1 MSSSYFTHQLIQN
14 ENPADQL
21 VNDQLLWQSIRGG
34 NQLAFSSLY
43 RKYVNALYNYGMHIL
58 ADHDCVVDT
67 IQEVFINIWTRR
79 EFMADVS
86 KVQYYVFKSFR
97 NLYFQRINKENKLV
111 HQVDFLEYSDF
122 KVDSFEQELI
132 TIQGND
138 QRIKSLQNAVNDL
151 TKRQKE
157 AVILRF
163 YNELSF
169 QEVGSLMGISVDSV
183 HNLLSKAITV
193 LRKNIKY
200 TFFMFFVLNAF
211 QSVF

>member
-1 MSSSYFTHQLIQN
+1 MSSSYFTHQFFQN
-14 ENPADQL
+14 ESPADQL
-21 VNDQLLWQSIRGG
+21 VNDQVLWQSIRRG

-58 ADHDCVVDT
+58 ADHDCVEDT

-111 HQVDFLEYSDF
+111 HQVNFLEYSDF

-138 QRIKSLQNAVNDL
+138 QRIKSVQNAVNEL

-193 LRKNIKY
+193 LRKNIKH
-200 TFFMFFVLNAF
+200 TFFMFFVLSAF